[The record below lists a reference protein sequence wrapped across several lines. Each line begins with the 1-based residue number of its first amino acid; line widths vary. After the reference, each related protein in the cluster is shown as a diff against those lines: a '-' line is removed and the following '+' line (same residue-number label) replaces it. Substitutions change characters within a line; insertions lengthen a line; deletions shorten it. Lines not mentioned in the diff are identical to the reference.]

1 MYIIAIIKLMNKKR
15 NKLKKKLNTLKTL
28 PYNDIYVPSYQ
39 SPASF
44 TLHLNTYV
52 RAGQRI

>member
-1 MYIIAIIKLMNKKR
+1 MYIIAIIKLINKKKQ
-15 NKLKKKLNTLKTL
+15 NKKKLNTLKTL